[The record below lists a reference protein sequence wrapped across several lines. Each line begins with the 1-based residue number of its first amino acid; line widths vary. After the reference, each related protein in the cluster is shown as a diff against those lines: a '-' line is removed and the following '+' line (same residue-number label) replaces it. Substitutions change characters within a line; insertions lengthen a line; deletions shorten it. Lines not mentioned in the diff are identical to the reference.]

1 MENVQ
6 QNDWFATILYN
17 PDKDFKNF
25 QEAGLDAANTGLKDR
40 ESYKDIQAVQDQFKD
55 AEGNFDEKLYNQFYD
70 SAVRTYNT
78 FVQGNIEDKFLR
90 NMVKSPL
97 DILSDRSTPSQKPLF
112 IVQKVSN
119 PTLKSQGINSL
130 FGEGKALRSYRE
142 AAQTQRVVDYE
153 TGKELDWTPDDD
165 DKSGFFDFMFVEP
178 LVEAKWEEDGFHKDE
193 YGREIKHFAG
203 DYKLNANGM
212 PYYETLGDRDAANKS
227 FLHWTDT
234 LTTTGS
240 KWDKY
245 NFLASDGID
254 KSVAGTTAKMI
265 ATIAPLFIPYV
276 GQAYGIATAS
286 VYFGQAMAVF
296 GKTVIDAIGD
306 DTASKKPGLWQF
318 LNKIDSSVRKFDS
331 SVSDAGNQGM
341 FNYEQFANLVTDVV
355 GQLYQQRSIAKIPQ
369 WIGWDARSAKNSK
382 AFVEA
387 HNADYLKKYGK
398 TLRQAIKD
406 GDVASDYTK
415 LVNNDLLNAIT
426 AKQGTINSFAK
437 NGSQF
442 YMAMTQS
449 KDMYDTFK
457 ENGFS
462 DTTTAIG
469 MGAALY
475 GFSKLFNSS
484 LGEVALSGLGLD
496 DLKQANKRLIREFSK
511 EMKPQLELVE
521 KTSSNITNSGKIK
534 WIKNLGEKF
543 KGFYEKHLVN
553 DPEGWIANSVKDSIE
568 EVSEEALQDVI
579 FESSNV
585 IDWTFNKLGWTQKR
599 GNYEFTQ
606 SNPLERYL
614 MSALGGA
621 VGGAIFPAITKMEN
635 IRDGVPNI
643 QKNIPENLA
652 IDIATMIRNN
662 GVQKSVDLLKK
673 SIDKGEV
680 GSTTLSMT
688 LSTNTTD
695 DGQVYYEPAKKRED
709 SQNNIVGNILI
720 NYLYAVDSV
729 INNEGYN
736 LKDNEVVNNSLMKD
750 FRLKQ
755 LADTGVGEEILY
767 DFQKQ
772 LQGLITAAI
781 ELKSASESSEV
792 GKIKQRYDEFK
803 QRVDDT
809 LSGKRAGE
817 YAEMMAY
824 KLNRGLMSP
833 FAAPD
838 IYAYSRYVRGI
849 NYATATEQQK
859 KDLEADYEKYTQS
872 DQQKKINLGYE
883 IFKNMKA
890 ETAEP
895 ILKYRDSQI
904 YKFKSQLYDVISK
917 LNDSQNISKLSDAE
931 IVEYKEEVRN
941 GRSDDQ
947 IIADAGLNPEENVYS
962 AQQKA
967 QIVDSYLEREIWN
980 SNPGSDK
987 KHPKPFGKAYVQ
999 NLKNMLENMK
1009 QHMSIGVDPILNQRR
1024 VGELQVLFESINN
1037 IVQSTGFIDAET
1049 KEMIDTAKQS
1059 YNRFSPESF
1068 VKRLTMFMDPFK
1080 GFTFEDSYV
1089 NDLLT
1094 AESTYLGRIDEVDPA
1109 IVDELGDSKG
1119 EYVFED
1125 ENGYYALT
1133 QNELELVFTDMFSTE
1148 FDGATS
1154 EELLGG
1160 ILKDGNLN
1168 ESSLNTTNSFLKN
1181 PDYSIFNKQLLEY
1194 LGLDVERIGLL
1205 GEIDK
1210 VSTVAMQE
1218 NPVWDMLSR
1227 LSTNLI
1233 GEDVFKVLK
1242 AEEGDYKS
1250 TASLYDYVISNE
1262 LTREQLETANTATQ
1276 ILSHSIIPYLTGNEG
1291 VFNMIDIANQY
1302 KRNMGAQEDVPL
1314 TQEEAQTIQTELQNI
1329 QQKIAWL
1336 LAVNDMNSGSKTVDS
1351 SKTMGRLNSMF
1362 ALILSGNTADAT
1374 MSRLKNLSYT
1384 DADENEQTFIEDDL
1398 LTGDELVKLQE
1409 IITNGKNDEES
1420 LRFSNEMLL
1429 RVSKALYD
1437 KFSDLTSEQKE
1448 EIIGKIA
1455 GTDVIDYNDYGAS
1468 KFKRNSTYQDIKGI
1482 DLATYL
1488 LSTLAVDPTEM
1499 QSTLRKAIISNPSH
1513 APFYNQM
1520 FSVQEMYSLYKNP
1533 VLFNKFLQ
1541 KTYEFQPI
1549 QNKEFYAKN
1558 TFTKNIITVLGG
1570 AGTGKSTG
1578 VAKVAYNMIKIDNPD
1593 ASVMVSG
1600 PKADVGER
1608 LAATLGIDKSYDRLQ
1623 LFQALLTD
1631 SGWEKAKK
1639 AISEFRNPSE
1649 TKPTDTPYLVD
1660 GNPEIYNQ
1668 NFLTEEDVNI
1678 AALPDVLFVDEFTHF
1693 SGLEMQM
1700 LASLSKFTDKE
1711 MIIYALGDNKQEGI
1725 INPRTG
1731 EELDLTGMYFGSPV
1745 LTSSIRANNVHKKDN
1760 LDKISSILSG
1770 FIDKEQDAQLNGTK
1784 LSLKSEMRDLRNKS
1798 LLKYYE
1804 LITDKEA
1811 ILHGD
1816 KLVNQSELTV
1826 DYIQKLI
1833 NNLKEGERIALITDN
1848 VLSDFRKD
1856 TFHQFEE
1863 KYPEQVVVRDSR
1875 DVQGSEFKYTIVDV
1889 KWTDDNN
1896 PNMFIKNLKYFY
1908 TLMSRSADGNL
1919 IVKKDF
1925 NMVAKSDKAS
1935 TTSTSELKADD
1946 IDGYKKL
1953 ILSVLKDNKPDVEEA
1968 PVATTEGEQEGE
1980 TVPVAPSEPPATDG
1994 NTGEGTSNAE
2004 QGLYDTSKEDEAAA
2018 EVLKRNVFEE
2028 NDLPKAL
2035 KEIEQKM
2042 DEDATGDPNADIKAR
2057 TMSIGS
2063 YYNHLALNI
2072 NEDGIIQPYKSTNGV
2087 DEDLSGFA
2095 NLISGKTLE
2104 DIRDINLE
2112 SGQGVDLLSS
2122 LAYMRSLFKRSAA
2135 DLKDIVRTK
2144 LSSAGSEQYKALR
2157 PFIELYFDGRTSED
2171 KFRAFKAAI
2180 AKGNWLVKLTKYKPG
2195 YDKAHNVENLKELKQ
2210 DELFG
2215 RVVFQ
2220 LKTKNGYLDIT
2231 LGSTT
2236 AIDKI
2241 IASSGN
2247 QAFVNI
2253 LNDRATLNSKIDQKG
2268 QVYFRLGDFQAKKKG
2283 ISFGGKIFRNKNYNK
2298 LDIFRQKYNRGRTL
2312 DQTIRDHPELLFS
2325 DVYMDG
2331 AVELDGKAKRVVK
2344 GYPTVF
2350 MSDDLWG
2357 VTSTELLD
2365 RHLQKM
2371 EALQS
2376 GETAPFFEVTKG
2388 HLNLKGLSLIDFMRE
2403 WGRLEGENGGKIYGA
2418 KEFFMLARPVEAA
2431 RFLYSMLRLNE
2442 ATVQDIEAY
2451 NRGVD
2456 AFNSNLLPSEEELRK
2471 DKIAVDPTGDGVQV
2485 SESALNEVK
2494 LRVTNMLNDLKNSFP
2509 ELVMGKIKP
2518 VKQTKAV
2525 GQVESQDDSTKYSV
2539 KNTSYYMR
2547 MAISPAE
2554 QFEMLKDFK
2563 VLPEY
2568 DPNGPS
2574 NYIVKTLQNLGKT
2587 HSNLTTLLEKLVDP
2601 DNDIYSSPDIDPQ
2614 ITKNPESKKR
2624 AIQTFLQIQQAIQ
2637 GYEAPATAAIVPL
2650 VKKGVMTGFTASTNV
2665 IRHLFYNTMS
2675 EYGPGDFATFKQAI
2689 DYGNLYKFG
2698 VWTNGIDTARNDNV
2712 QLGYYISALGQQQVY
2727 FDGPIQTPDYYIN
2740 YDALETDQEFEVNQP
2755 TQVMPTEGPAVVE
2768 EVPRVEQISDKMK
2781 LLNAQQE
2788 LIANILNSVENNVT
2802 LQKDDIKRALETI
2815 DITKFNLNG
2824 ETVEDRIQ
2832 SFNAQYISKVR
2843 DRLSSL
2849 PRKLYTN
2856 DKDVATITPEYII
2869 DKNNNIIPDPN
2880 AIVSLAEH
2888 INENELLKNTE
2899 INTVTL
2905 ENSDIKLN
2913 AEEQS
2918 FTVRVNGSDYIFGY
2932 ENNEAILK
2940 DIRELPKDEN
2950 PQVKFVEEFDK
2961 GVQSLIST
2969 LGKSQDITKLSKLQ
2983 LMKYNKGKAI
2993 ADLLSVLDINAI
3005 ASELFNSDAY
3015 VADVVDKYAPAD
3027 ADANALEGVKVKL
3040 QAVVDSLKKNNEGKP
3055 NC

>member
-25 QEAGLDAANTGLKDR
+25 KEAGLDAANTGLKDR

-78 FVQGNIEDKFLR
+78 FVQGNIEDTFLR

-142 AAQTQRVVDYE
+142 AAQTQRVVDYK

-178 LVEAKWEEDGFHKDE
+178 LVEAKWEEDGYHKDE

-286 VYFGQAMAVF
+286 AYFGQALAVF

-382 AFVEA
+382 AFVEV

-398 TLRQAIKD
+398 TLSQAIKD

-415 LVNNDLLNAIT
+415 LVGNDLLNAIT
-426 AKQGTINSFAK
+426 AKQGAINSFAK

-484 LGEVALSGLGLD
+484 LGEVVLSGLGLD
-496 DLKQANKRLIREFSK
+496 DLKQANKRLIREFTK
-511 EMKPQLELVE
+511 EMKPQLSLVE
-521 KTSSNITNSGKIK
+521 KTSSNITNSGKVK

-543 KGFYEKHLVN
+543 KGFYEKHLIN
-553 DPEGWIANSVKDSIE
+553 DPEGWVANSVKEAIE

-680 GSTTLSMT
+680 GSTTLSMN

-709 SQNNIVGNILI
+709 SQNNILGNILI

-736 LKDNEVVNNSLMKD
+736 LKDDEVVNNSLMKD

-767 DFQKQ
+767 DFQQQ

-781 ELKSASESSEV
+781 EMKSNPQDSEI
-792 GKIKQRYDEFK
+792 GKIKQRYDEYK
-803 QRVDDT
+803 QKVDDT

-838 IYAYSRYVRGI
+838 IYAYSRYVKGI

-872 DQQKKINLGYE
+872 DQKEKINLGYE
-883 IFKNMKA
+883 IFKNLKA

-895 ILKYRDSQI
+895 ILRYRDSQM
-904 YKFKSQLYDVISK
+904 YKYKSQLYDVISK
-917 LNDSQNISKLSDAE
+917 LNDSQNISKLSDTE
-931 IVEYKEEVRN
+931 IAEYKEEVRN

-947 IIADAGLNPEENVYS
+947 IIADANLNPEENVYS

-967 QIVDSYLEREIWN
+967 KIVDSYLEREIWN
-980 SNPGSDK
+980 ADPGSDK
-987 KHPKPFGKAYVQ
+987 KRPKPFGKAYVQ

-1009 QHMSIGVDPILNQRR
+1009 QHMSIGIDPILNQRR
-1024 VGELQVLFESINN
+1024 TGELQVLFESINN

-1049 KEMIDTAKQS
+1049 KQMIDTVKQS
-1059 YNRFSPESF
+1059 YNRFSPENF
-1068 VKRLTMFMDPFK
+1068 VNRLTIFMDPFK
-1080 GFTFEDSYV
+1080 GFTFEDSYY
-1089 NDLLT
+1089 NDVLT
-1094 AESTYLGRIDEVDPA
+1094 GNSTYLGKIDEVDPS
-1109 IVDELGDSKG
+1109 IVEELGDSKG

-1125 ENGYYALT
+1125 EEGYYALT
-1133 QNELELVFTDMFSTE
+1133 QNEMQNVFMDMFTTE
-1148 FDGATS
+1148 FTGANS

-1160 ILKDGNLN
+1160 ILTDGNIN
-1168 ESSLNTTNSFLKN
+1168 ENSLNSSFKKN
-1181 PDYSIFNKQLLEY
+1181 PDFSIFNKQLLEY
-1194 LGLDVERIGLL
+1194 LNLDADRIGLL

-1210 VSTVAMQE
+1210 ISTAAMQE
-1218 NPVWDMLSR
+1218 NPVWDMLGR

-1233 GEDVFKVLK
+1233 GEDVFKLLK

-1291 VFNMIDIANQY
+1291 IFNMIDIANQY

-1362 ALILSGNTADAT
+1362 ALILSGNTADST
-1374 MSRLKNLSYT
+1374 LSRLKNLSYT
-1384 DADENEQTFIEDDL
+1384 DADENEQTFIEEDL

-1409 IITNGKNDEES
+1409 IIANGKNDEES
-1420 LRFSNEMLL
+1420 LRFSNETLL

-1437 KFSDLTSEQKE
+1437 KFSGLTSEQKE

-1455 GTDVIDYNDYGAS
+1455 GTDIIDYNDYGAS

-1488 LSTLAVDPTEM
+1488 LSTLAVNPEEM
-1499 QSTLRKAIISNPSH
+1499 QSVLRKAIISNPSH

-1520 FSVQEMYSLYKNP
+1520 FSAQEMFALYKNP

-1541 KTYEFQPI
+1541 KTYEFKPI
-1549 QNKEFYAKN
+1549 QNKEFYTKN

-1593 ASVMVSG
+1593 ATVMVSG

-1623 LFQALLTD
+1623 LWQALLTE
-1631 SGWEKAKK
+1631 SGWEKVKK
-1639 AISEFRNPSE
+1639 AISEFRNPPE
-1649 TKPTDTPYLVD
+1649 EKGETPYLVD

-1693 SGLEMQM
+1693 SGIEMQM
-1700 LASLSKFTDKE
+1700 LASLSKFVDKD
-1711 MIIYALGDNKQEGI
+1711 MVIYALGDNKQEGV
-1725 INPRTG
+1725 INPRNG
-1731 EELDLTGMYFGSPV
+1731 EELDLTGMYFGTPV

-1760 LDKISSILSG
+1760 LDKISSILSEL
-1770 FIDKEQDAQLNGTK
+1770 IDKEQDSQLNGTQ
-1784 LSLKSEMRDLRNKS
+1784 LNIKSTMRDIRSKS

-1804 LITDKEA
+1804 LKTDKEI

-1816 KLVNQSELTV
+1816 KLVDENELNV
-1826 DYIQKLI
+1826 DYLQGLI

-1856 TFHQFEE
+1856 VFHQFEE

-1889 KWTDDNN
+1889 NWTDTTNQN
-1896 PNMFIKNLKYFY
+1896 TFIKDLKYFY

-1919 IVKKDF
+1919 IVKKNY
-1925 NMVAKSDKAS
+1925 NMVAKSDRTS

-1953 ILSVLKDNKPDVEEA
+1953 ILSVLKDVKPDTEEV
-1968 PVATTEGEQEGE
+1968 PVATTEGEEVGE
-1980 TVPVAPSEPPATDG
+1980 TVPATPKEVPATDG
-1994 NTGEGTSNAE
+1994 NTGKETSNE
-2004 QGLYDTSKEDEAAA
+2004 NKGLYDTSKDEEAAA
-2018 EVLKRNVFEE
+2018 EVMKRNVFEE
-2028 NDLPKAL
+2028 NDLPEAL

-2042 DEDATGDPNADIKAR
+2042 DEEATGDPNADIKAR
-2057 TMSIGS
+2057 TMSMGS
-2063 YYNHLALNI
+2063 YYNHLALNV
-2072 NEDGIIQPYKSTNGV
+2072 NEDGIIQPYKSTNGI
-2087 DEDLSGFA
+2087 DEDLSGFS
-2095 NLISGKTLE
+2095 NLISGKTIE

-2112 SGQGVDLLSS
+2112 SGQGIDLLSS
-2122 LAYMRSLFKRSAA
+2122 LAYMRSLFKRSASE
-2135 DLKDIVRTK
+2135 LKDIVRTK

-2157 PFIELYFDGRTSED
+2157 PFIELYFNGKTSED
-2171 KFRAFKAAI
+2171 RFRSFKAAV

-2195 YDKAHNVENLKELKQ
+2195 YDKAYNVENLKELKQ

-2215 RVVFQ
+2215 RIVFQ
-2220 LKTKNGYLDIT
+2220 LKTKDGYLDIT

-2241 IASSGN
+2241 IQSSGN
-2247 QAFVNI
+2247 TEFVNI

-2268 QVYFRLGDFQAKKKG
+2268 QVYFRLTDFKAKKKG
-2283 ISFGGKIFRNKNYNK
+2283 VSFGNKIFKNKNYNK
-2298 LDIFRQKYNRGRTL
+2298 LDMVRQKYNRGRTL
-2312 DQTIRDHPELLFS
+2312 DQTMREHPELLFS

-2357 VTSTELLD
+2357 VTSSELLD

-2371 EALQS
+2371 QYL
-2376 GETAPFFEVTKG
+2376 GTDETAPFFEVTKG
-2388 HLNLKGLSLIDFMRE
+2388 HLNLRGLSLIDFMKE
-2403 WGRLEGENGGKIYGA
+2403 WGRLEGEGGGKIYGA

-2431 RFLYSMLRLNE
+2431 RFLYSMLRLKE
-2442 ATVQDIEAY
+2442 ATVQDIELY
-2451 NRGVD
+2451 NQGVET
-2456 AFNSNLLPSEEELRK
+2456 FNSNLLPSEEDLKK
-2471 DKIAVDPTGDGVQV
+2471 DKIAVDPTGDGIRV
-2485 SESALNEVK
+2485 SESSLNEVK
-2494 LRVTNMLNDLKNSFP
+2494 AKITNMLNDLKNSFP
-2509 ELVMGKIKP
+2509 SLVMGRLKP
-2518 VKQTKAV
+2518 VKTTKAA
-2525 GQVESQDDSTKYSV
+2525 GQVEAQDSNTQYSV

-2547 MAISPAE
+2547 MAVSPSE
-2554 QFEMLKDFK
+2554 QFEMLRDFG

-2568 DPNGPS
+2568 DPSGPS
-2574 NYIVKTLQNLGKT
+2574 NYIVKTLQNLSKT
-2587 HSNLTTLLEKLVDP
+2587 NSNLTTLLEKLVNP
-2601 DNDIYSSPDIDPQ
+2601 DDDIYSSPDIDPQ
-2614 ITKNPESKKR
+2614 ITKNAESKNR
-2624 AIQTFLQIQQAIQ
+2624 AIQTFLRIQQSIQ
-2637 GYEAPATAAIVPL
+2637 GYEAPSTAAMLPL
-2650 VKKGVMTGFTASTNV
+2650 IKRGVMAGFTASTNV
-2665 IRHLFYNTMS
+2665 IRHLFYNTIS
-2675 EYGPGDFATFKQAI
+2675 EYGPGDFTTFKQAI
-2689 DYGNLYKFG
+2689 DYGNLYKYG
-2698 VWTNGIDTARNDNV
+2698 VWTNGIDTARNDDV
-2712 QLGYYISALGQQQVY
+2712 QFGYYISALGQQQVY
-2727 FDGPIQTPDYYIN
+2727 FDGPIQTPNYYIN

-2755 TQVMPTEGPAVVE
+2755 TQVVPVQGPPVVE
-2768 EVPRVEQISDKMK
+2768 EAPVVEQISDKMK
-2781 LLNAQQE
+2781 LLNAQQD
-2788 LIANILNSVENNVT
+2788 LIANILSSVENNVT
-2802 LQKDDIKRALETI
+2802 LQKDEIKRMLETI

-2843 DRLSSL
+2843 DKLASL
-2849 PRKLYTN
+2849 PRRLYTN
-2856 DKDVATITPEYII
+2856 SSDVATITPEYLI

-2880 AIVSLAEH
+2880 AIVSFAEH

-2905 ENSDIKLN
+2905 EDSDIKLN
-2913 AEEQS
+2913 AEEQT
-2918 FTVRVNGSDYIFGY
+2918 FTVRVNGNDYVFGF
-2932 ENNEAILK
+2932 EENEAILK
-2940 DIRELPKDEN
+2940 DIRPLPQDEN
-2950 PQVKFVEEFDK
+2950 PQIKFVEEFNK
-2961 GVQSLIST
+2961 GVQSLISS
-2969 LGKSQDITKLSKLQ
+2969 LGKNEDITKMTKPKL
-2983 LMKYNKGKAI
+2983 MIYNKGKAI
-2993 ADLLSVLDINAI
+2993 ANLLSTLDINTI
-3005 ASELFNSDAY
+3005 AEELFNPD
-3015 VADVVDKYAPAD
+3015 ADVSEVIDKYAPAE
-3027 ADANALEGVKVKL
+3027 ADKNATEGVKSKL
-3040 QAVVDSLKKNNEGKP
+3040 NTIRDSIRKNNEGKP